1 MNNIFSQLPTYLIMN
16 IIKME
21 TMRKHEQEFEDFV
34 NDMIYNYDPND
45 YEDYYD
51 DVNQYGMTAS
61 EVYIPLEY
69 RDNSTD

>member
-1 MNNIFSQLPTYLIMN
+1 MNNIFSQLPNNLIMN

-61 EVYIPLEY
+61 EFYIYLEN
-69 RDNSTD
+69 RDNSTY